1 MTLTRSF
8 RKYHRILS
16 IILALPLLLTIVTGM
31 AVTMVGEWGLQFGI
45 SRSLLLH
52 IHSGEI
58 FGLEA
63 IYPIL
68 DGLGLL
74 GLLVTGLTMTGL
86 FRKRARSRSESR

>member
-1 MTLTRSF
+1 MRLF
-8 RKYHRILS
+8 RKYHRILA

-31 AVTMVGEWGLQFGI
+31 AVTMVGEWGLQFGV
-45 SRSLLLH
+45 SRSLLLR

-58 FGLEA
+58 FGFEA
-63 IYPIL
+63 FYPIL

-86 FRKRARSRSESR
+86 FRRGKRSRSETR